1 MAWGVV
7 TIPWEKLP
15 VSMYYLPLRTCF
27 PSAFCPRCPV
37 RKGTQLA
44 VFPRQSICCFVFD
57 RVTAFKLGSLGLG
70 RCSVVSYH
78 HVSHRP
84 TAVTYRW
91 TKGQIKL
98 RKNASWFLLHSATHF
113 THNIYTLLCTV
124 GSLGFFRACTG
135 PAQVRE
141 TNGHVEVTPLVKRRR
156 SWSAARAEHV
166 VPRFIHSCFSN
177 SAFSRSIGRGGH
189 GYDQG

>member
-1 MAWGVV
+1 MAWGLL
-7 TIPWEKLP
+7 TIPCKTLP
-15 VSMYYLPLRTCF
+15 VSTYYLPPLTCF

-70 RCSVVSYH
+70 RYSVVTYH

-98 RKNASWFLLHSATHF
+98 RKNASWFLLHSVTHF
-113 THNIYTLLCTV
+113 THILHTIYTRFFARWAAWV
-124 GSLGFFRACTG
+124 FPARVLGLPKSGRRTG
-135 PAQVRE
+135 MW
-141 TNGHVEVTPLVKRRR
+141 K
-156 SWSAARAEHV
+156 
-166 VPRFIHSCFSN
+166 
-177 SAFSRSIGRGGH
+177 
-189 GYDQG
+189 